1 MAAKDLYEKDFYKIL
16 GLGKS
21 ASGDEIKKKYRSL
34 ARELHPDKTKGDAAM
49 EEKFKAV
56 SEAYDILSDGKKRA
70 EYDQARDMFERGGF
84 RAPQG
89 GQNFQGGDFS
99 DIFGGGNPQD
109 IFANLFGGGGR
120 RGPRKGQDLQ
130 TEATITFKE
139 AAFGTTLELRLSA
152 DGGPSQTISARV
164 PAGVNDGAKIRVKGK
179 GSKGDAGPGDLFIML
194 HVKPHA
200 IFSRKGE
207 NIAITVPVTFTEA
220 ALGADIK
227 VPTLTGE
234 EVTLRLSPGTSNG
247 RVLRVKGRGISKGA
261 TTGDLLVTVEV
272 QVPSQLDE
280 IATEALKKYA
290 EATSEIDVR
299 AELKPEEKVAAIREL
314 TRQGKRVAMVGDG
327 VNDAPS
333 LAVAYIGVAMGARGS
348 DAALEQA
355 DVVLMHDRLENF
367 LAAFRLSQRAQRII
381 RQNLVLS
388 LGTVAV
394 LVVMALLGKIPLTLG
409 VIGHEGSTV
418 VVVMNSLRLLFGKNE
433 VFKSKPS

>member
-16 GLGKS
+16 GVGKS

-70 EYDQARDMFERGGF
+70 EYDQARDMFERGGM

-152 DGGPSQTISARV
+152 DGGPSQNISARV

-179 GSKGDAGPGDLFIML
+179 GSKGEAGPGDLFILL

-207 NIAITVPVTFTEA
+207 NIALTVPVTFTEA
-220 ALGADIK
+220 TLGGDIK
-227 VPTLTGE
+227 VPTLAGD
-234 EVTLRLSPGTSNG
+234 EVTLRIAPGTSNG
-247 RVLRVKGRGISKGA
+247 RVLRVKGRGITKG
-261 TTGDLLVTVEV
+261 TTVGDLLVTIEV
-272 QVPSQLDE
+272 QVPQRVEGEAL
-280 IATEALKKYA
+280 EALKKYA
-290 EATSEIDVR
+290 EATADQEVR
-299 AELKPEEKVAAIREL
+299 KDFNTK
-314 TRQGKRVAMVGDG
+314 
-327 VNDAPS
+327 
-333 LAVAYIGVAMGARGS
+333 
-348 DAALEQA
+348 ALQ
-355 DVVLMHDRLENF
+355 
-367 LAAFRLSQRAQRII
+367 
-381 RQNLVLS
+381 
-388 LGTVAV
+388 
-394 LVVMALLGKIPLTLG
+394 
-409 VIGHEGSTV
+409 
-418 VVVMNSLRLLFGKNE
+418 
-433 VFKSKPS
+433 